1 LILSFKVTF
10 TKYFLLHKKE
20 KFSRIKLLINKGI
33 RGRCGVMPMRDLQ
46 YPEDAERLL
55 ENLNNGLKYD
65 AAFAVFGNILQ
76 NIPQSNNQPKFNVG
90 IMFFEKENVDAIQ
103 RDAVGLCPRFSLI
116 SMISRFEVFT
126 RNLLL
131 QRRVLEELKTEGVKM
146 TPTKMWEILIN
157 VYKDT
162 KKSISRV
169 ILELLVTNPSTELTN
184 RTNWLVGISRVRN
197 CLAHRLGI
205 VQIED
210 LKMPGTPIETI
221 KDVKETDTLKV
232 GWLRLK
238 VIVDGKEIKS
248 FPYKVTGEGK
258 GNFEFEIYER
268 EWKIRDVI
276 QITPQECQYIAMSLR
291 FLGGLILSEFEV
303 EMNKFLSKFKSH

>member
-1 LILSFKVTF
+1 
-10 TKYFLLHKKE
+10 
-20 KFSRIKLLINKGI
+20 
-33 RGRCGVMPMRDLQ
+33 MRDLQ

-55 ENLNNGLKYD
+55 ESLNNGLKYD
-65 AAFAVFGNILQ
+65 AAFAVFGNTQQ
-76 NIPQSNNQPKFNVG
+76 NVPQPNFNIG
-90 IMFFEKENVDAIQ
+90 IMFFEKENVDAVQ

-131 QRRVLEELKTEGVKM
+131 QRRVLEELKAEGIKM
-146 TPTKMWEILIN
+146 TPSKMWEILID

-162 KKSISRV
+162 KQSISRV
-169 ILELLVTNPSTELTN
+169 ILELLVTNPSTELIKQ
-184 RTNWLVGISRVRN
+184 TNWLVGISRVRN

-238 VIVDGKEIKS
+238 VIVDGKEIES

-258 GNFEFEIYER
+258 GNFKFEIYER

-276 QITPQECQYIAMSLR
+276 QITPQECQHIAMSLR
-291 FLGGLILSEFEV
+291 FLGGLTLSEFEI
-303 EMNKFLSKFKSH
+303 EMNKFLYKLKSH

>member
-1 LILSFKVTF
+1 
-10 TKYFLLHKKE
+10 
-20 KFSRIKLLINKGI
+20 
-33 RGRCGVMPMRDLQ
+33 MRDLQ
-46 YPEDAERLL
+46 YPQDAEKLL
-55 ENLNNGLKYD
+55 DSLNNELKYD
-65 AAFAVFGNILQ
+65 AAFAVFGNTLQ
-76 NIPQSNNQPKFNVG
+76 NISQLNNQPNFNIG
-90 IMFFEKENVDAIQ
+90 IMFYDKENVDAVQ
-103 RDAVGLCPRFSLI
+103 RDAVKLCPRFSLI

-131 QRRVLEELKTEGVKM
+131 QRRVLEELKVEGVKM
-146 TPTKMWEILIN
+146 TPSKMWKILID

-162 KKSISRV
+162 KQSISRV
-169 ILELLVTNPSTELTN
+169 ILELLVTKPSTELIKQ
-184 RTNWLVGISRVRN
+184 TNWLVDISRVRN

-221 KDVKETDTLKV
+221 KDLKETDTLKV

-238 VIVDGKEIKS
+238 VIVDGKEIES
-248 FPYKVTGEGK
+248 FPYKVTGKGK

-268 EWKIRDVI
+268 EWKIGDVI
-276 QITPQECQYIAMSLR
+276 QITPQECQYIAISLR

-303 EMNKFLSKFKSH
+303 EMNEFLSKFKSH